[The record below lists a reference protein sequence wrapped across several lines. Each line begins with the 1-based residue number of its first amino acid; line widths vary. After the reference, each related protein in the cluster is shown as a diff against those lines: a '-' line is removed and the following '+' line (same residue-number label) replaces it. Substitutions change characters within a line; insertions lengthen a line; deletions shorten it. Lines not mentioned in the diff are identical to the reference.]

1 MRPTRILSKDQELV
15 TRFLAVLGRG
25 LVIASRSKTARPGFF
40 IYASNFIREYLEAE
54 YFKKEDVLLQALEE
68 CGFPGDSGPVGGMRA
83 EHEKSR
89 QISRILT
96 EAARAWQAG
105 DEVGRAE
112 AIYSTSEYTGVMH
125 HHFEQLRNLIN
136 PLLEQTITPEG
147 ELKIAEALNRI
158 EFADREEQTPT
169 KYKKIVEMLEEEASD
184 WEE

>member
-40 IYASNFIREYLEAE
+40 IYASNFIREYLEGE

-68 CGFPGDSGPVGGMRA
+68 CGFPEDSGPVGGMRA
-83 EHEKSR
+83 EHAKSQ
-89 QISRILT
+89 QISKILA

-105 DEVGRAE
+105 DDSGRAE

-158 EFADREEQTPT
+158 AFADREDQTPV
-169 KYKKIVEMLEEEASD
+169 KYQKIV
-184 WEE
+184 